1 MQFSD
6 FKAAASRNL
15 VGTFGKTPAS
25 GWYTMILTSTAYPYV
40 NSSVATQFRLRF
52 ARNDNNDW
60 SADYPKFCNSNHTTA
75 GVPLLQVEYHLP

>member
-25 GWYTMILTSTAYPYV
+25 GWYTMILTSTASPYV

-52 ARNDNNDW
+52 ARDDNNDFG
-60 SADYPKFCNSNHTTA
+60 ADFMRFYSGNAGAASRPK
-75 GVPLLQVEYHLP
+75 LIIEYYMP